1 MRGWCC
7 VLAKPAG
14 GMKVSNYLKTAQN
27 LKIAATVVGIK
38 LLVVFFGI
46 QTYLVATDRPIHSIY
61 RILYIWKKWD
71 AIHYIKIAQ
80 NGYVSA
86 GDDRLLL
93 VFYPLYPLLVAIFDF
108 VLSDTVLSAFVV
120 SGIATVV
127 LAIVLRELVRLDYPE
142 RVAQSAVI
150 FLFIFPTSFVLH
162 IPYTESLFLALAVSA
177 FFAARKRRWVIAG
190 ILGCLACT
198 TRVNG
203 LVLFPALMFEILAEY
218 RETKKLNAAW
228 AWLLCIPFGV
238 GLYLFL
244 NYYVSGNPFQF
255 LIYQREHWHKS
266 LELPWEGLV
275 TSVRILVGQNP
286 SKALMLGFQEIC
298 FVAIGLTGI
307 ACGLRR
313 LRASYNVWMI
323 TNWLMFVS
331 SSYVLGVARYT
342 IVMFPLF
349 IVIALVSQRSRLFK
363 TIATVWSVLF
373 LAFFVSEFVRGN
385 WTF

>member
-1 MRGWCC
+1 
-7 VLAKPAG
+7 
-14 GMKVSNYLKTAQN
+14 MKVSNYLKTAQN

-108 VLSDTVLSAFVV
+108 VLRDTVLSAFIV

-127 LAIVLRELVRLDYPE
+127 LAIVMRELVRLDYPE

-275 TSVRILVGQNP
+275 TSARIMFGQNP

-323 TNWLMFVS
+323 TNLMMFVS